1 MKTEVINIWVDPE
14 AAKAFK
20 SLSDQDRRKLEA
32 LFSIRLS
39 EVGRSRE
46 SLDVVMQEIRE
57 KAKASGLNPKILKSL
72 LDEE

>member
-20 SLSDQDRRKLEA
+20 SLPDQDRRKLEA

>member
-1 MKTEVINIWVDPE
+1 MKTEVINIRVDPE

-20 SLSDQDRRKLEA
+20 SLPDQDRRKLEA